1 MLKTTVKSRKARLRT
16 LVVALSILGACG
28 PSDDG
33 TRQVAATPTEQ
44 LELLST
50 ATASDDGSEDAPLF
64 VTSIGA
70 GRTVVLDA
78 ASLQLRML
86 DSAGRVIARG
96 GGKGAGPGEF
106 QSVSQLFPIGID
118 SIAVWDPTLRRVTA
132 FDGNLR
138 LGAATV
144 LSAWPSTGRLQLIGR
159 LGSGAFVGLS
169 IAEGETSD
177 AEVQQTHDVVTIVSG
192 RLNEAPMPIVRL
204 RGSKQIRVTT
214 SRETWIVPVP
224 GAATARAI
232 AVCGDSIVVVDTVL
246 SAYTGNAV
254 ASRPFLIPVDTLSS
268 EARTRLIASTA
279 DVSAGPVVQQLLQQA
294 LERQTPDPLIR
305 ARKALLASASEIWFA
320 GSSGGTF
327 LLERHIGDGVARQ
340 RAQFTGAVLPLSL
353 DPRHLFA
360 VRAAGAGAE
369 LLTLRRPGA
378 AEFRQLPTSPAC
390 GPTFWF

>member
-1 MLKTTVKSRKARLRT
+1 MLA
-16 LVVALSILGACG
+16 ACG
-28 PSDDG
+28 PSDDAA
-33 TRQVAATPTEQ
+33 RRVVATPTEQ
-44 LELLST
+44 LELLPSG
-50 ATASDDGSEDAPLF
+50 TASDDGSEDAPLF
-64 VTSIGA
+64 VTSVGA

-78 ASLQLRML
+78 ASLQLRTL

-132 FDGNLR
+132 FDGNLHI
-138 LGAATV
+138 GAVTV
-144 LSAWPSTGRLQLIGR
+144 VTSWPSTGRLQLMGR
-159 LGSGAFVGLS
+159 LANGAYVGLS
-169 IAEGETSD
+169 LTDGEISD
-177 AEVQQTHDVVTIVSG
+177 AEVQQTRDVVTVVSG
-192 RLNEAPMPIVRL
+192 RLNETPMPIVRL
-204 RGSKQIRVTT
+204 RGSEQVRVTEK
-214 SRETWIVPVP
+214 RGAWAVPVP

-232 AVCGDSIVVVDTVL
+232 AVCGDSIVVVDSVL
-246 SAYTGNAV
+246 SAYTGNTV

-305 ARKALLASASEIWFA
+305 ARKALLSSASDIWFA

-327 LLERHIGDGVARQ
+327 RLGRHSGDGVAQQ

-353 DPRHLFA
+353 DPRRLFA

-369 LLTLRRPGA
+369 LLTLRRSGA
-378 AEFRQLPTSPAC
+378 AEFRLLSTSPAC
-390 GPTFWF
+390 GPTFWY